1 MFRLT
6 TRPSKIAIERRL
18 SDQVSCRTPGSNL
31 MRVGWRGL
39 MACACACACL
49 LPVHAA
55 AAADGALGESLLAPP
70 HRADFVSAQP
80 SAQARYVADWVV
92 DAGDNQR
99 LPFALVDKVAAQVF
113 VFDAGGR
120 LLGAAPVLLGL
131 AVGDDA
137 VPGIGQRKLSSIRPE
152 ERTTPAGRFVAALD
166 RNLHGTEVLW
176 VDYEGAISL
185 HPVITGN
192 AKEQRAQRLASA
204 TPLDNRISYGC
215 INVPVAFYK
224 DVVHPAFTGTHG
236 IVYVLP
242 EVRSPQQVFAA
253 YDVTAR
259 HAPSLAVAEHPAA
272 TDLAQTTVRR

>member
-1 MFRLT
+1 M
-6 TRPSKIAIERRL
+6 RRWWL
-18 SDQVSCRTPGSNL
+18 
-31 MRVGWRGL
+31 GL
-39 MACACACACL
+39 LGCACV

-55 AAADGALGESLLAPP
+55 DATGGSALGAALAPP

-80 SAQARYVADWVV
+80 SPQARYVADWVV

-113 VFDAGGR
+113 VFDANGR
-120 LLGAAPVLLGL
+120 LLGTAPVLLGL

-166 RNLHGTEVLW
+166 RNLHGAEVLW
-176 VDYEGAISL
+176 VDYEGAISM
-185 HPVITGN
+185 HPVITNN
-192 AKEQRAQRLASA
+192 AKEQRAERLATA
-204 TPLDNRISYGC
+204 TPQDNRISYGC

-224 DVVHPAFTGTHG
+224 NVVHPAFAGTHG

-242 EVRSPQQVFAA
+242 ETRTPQQVFAA

-259 HAPSLAVAEHPAA
+259 HALTRTAAPPPPALS
-272 TDLAQTTVRR
+272 DLAQATARALVPGGFDLGPGSNAGAAATPHAGSHR

>member
-1 MFRLT
+1 MSRLT
-6 TRPSKIAIERRL
+6 TRPSKIAIERQP
-18 SDQVSCRTPGSNL
+18 SD
-31 MRVGWRGL
+31 RVGRPQDGDPIRLWWLGL
-39 MACACACACL
+39 MACACV
-49 LPVHAA
+49 LPVHATDA
-55 AAADGALGESLLAPP
+55 TGDALGEALAPSP
-70 HRADFVSAQP
+70 PYRADFASAQP
-80 SAQARYVADWVV
+80 SPQARYVADWVV

-131 AVGDDA
+131 AVGDEA
-137 VPGIGQRKLSSIRPE
+137 VPGIGQRKLSSIRPD

-176 VDYEGAISL
+176 VDYEGAISM
-185 HPVITGN
+185 HPVVTGTVQ
-192 AKEQRAQRLASA
+192 EQRAQRLASA

-215 INVPVAFYK
+215 INVPVAFFK
-224 DVVHPAFTGTHG
+224 EVVHRAFTGTHG

-259 HAPSLAVAEHPAA
+259 HAPLLAVAEHPAT
-272 TDLAQTTVRR
+272 TDLAQTTVGR

>member
-1 MFRLT
+1 MSRLT
-6 TRPSKIAIERRL
+6 TRPSKIAIEQL
-18 SDQVSCRTPGSNL
+18 PTHQVRCRTQGSNL

-39 MACACACACL
+39 MACACACV

-55 AAADGALGESLLAPP
+55 AAAEGALGEALLAPL

-80 SAQARYVADWVV
+80 SAQARYMADWVV

-131 AVGDDA
+131 AVGDEA
-137 VPGIGQRKLSSIRPE
+137 VPGIGQRKLSSIRPD

-176 VDYEGAISL
+176 VDYEGAISM
-185 HPVITGN
+185 HPVVTGTVQ
-192 AKEQRAQRLASA
+192 EQRAQRLASA

-215 INVPVAFYK
+215 INVPVAFFK
-224 DVVHPAFTGTHG
+224 NVVHPAFTGTHG

-253 YDVTAR
+253 AYDVAAR
-259 HAPSLAVAEHPAA
+259 YAPSLAIAEHAGA
-272 TDLAQTTVRR
+272 TALAQTTVGR